1 MCKIFYGILL
11 LYFRLAY
18 GNPGMIV
25 LVHCTPTVLY
35 SGCSSTGVLTGV
47 YSFVCM
53 CFLYINMYIYF
64 ALLLVRSAPLEVRHE
79 NVERAGV
86 CVTST

>member
-1 MCKIFYGILL
+1 
-11 LYFRLAY
+11 
-18 GNPGMIV
+18 MIV
-25 LVHCTPTVLY
+25 LVHCSPTVLY

-47 YSFVCM
+47 YFIFLVCM
-53 CFLYINMYIYF
+53 CFLYIHMDICF
-64 ALLLVRSAPLEVRHE
+64 AVLLVRSAPLEVRHE